1 MVLTKD
7 EILQTN
13 KDTKTFMIQTL
24 GDEVR
29 LRILSQK
36 EINEIQ
42 NIESKGLGTLE
53 SQESGRRL
61 NGRSTQ
67 GQFNNTTKINAAKQ
81 IEQSAKAKIRAVS
94 LSLSNDDDKWTDT
107 EVESLSSIVFNEI
120 YEKVQELNKLGPDVE
135 DEVDEFLEE

>member
-42 NIESKGLGTLE
+42 NIESKGLGILE

-81 IEQSAKAKIRAVS
+81 IEQSAKAKIRAVR

-107 EVESLSSIVFNEI
+107 EVESISSKVFNEI

>member
-13 KDTKTFMIQTL
+13 KDTRTYMIPSL

-29 LRILSQK
+29 LRILSQR

-42 NIESKGLGTLE
+42 TIESKGLGTLE

-61 NGRSTQ
+61 NGKSTQ
-67 GQFNNTTKINAAKQ
+67 GRFNNITKINAAKQ

-94 LSLSNDDDKWTDT
+94 LSLTNDEDVWTDT
-107 EVESLSSIVFNEI
+107 EVESISSTAFNEI
-120 YEKVQELNKLGPDVE
+120 YEKVQELNKLSPDVE
-135 DEVDEFLEE
+135 EEVDEFPED